1 MVSFRASVYS
11 LIQVRMKNSEDWPKA
26 EVISIRQV
34 HSIFFLFPSRIQT
47 SLLAPGESCDAV
59 LCALC

>member
-1 MVSFRASVYS
+1 
-11 LIQVRMKNSEDWPKA
+11 MKNSEDWPKA

-34 HSIFFLFPSRIQT
+34 DSIFFLFKPRIPIR
-47 SLLAPGESCDAV
+47 LLASGESRDAV